1 MTSLELKEKV
11 NFVSRHQDSESS
23 GSESDDTSVSESI
36 INKLI
41 IPDTDIELGKYLGSG
56 TLGGTYFGWSYGQE
70 VVIKK
75 CQRGG
80 VASFRRKVLYK
91 KAKQ

>member
-1 MTSLELKEKV
+1 V

-23 GSESDDTSVSESI
+23 SSDSGNTSVSESI

-41 IPDTDIELGKYLGSG
+41 IPDMDIELGEYLGSG